1 MTSRML
7 SRTRFRRT
15 LAAGLTVVTST
26 MVATIVI
33 AMGACKRHDARLASD
48 TPAAAPALHWSRA
61 YIVTPA
67 GNAPAVLYVTIQNPT
82 AKPDT
87 LLRVTTPLVDV
98 AMLHANTTSGSMN
111 EPQGTMSMVEV
122 STIEIPSDTTIAL
135 APGGTHVMLMNP
147 KHAIARG
154 DSIPVTLVFTHA
166 GALSGNAAVIAYTDV
181 DTATAAHADST
192 SAPGAPR

>member
-1 MTSRML
+1 MISLMI
-7 SRTRFRRT
+7 SRTRFHRTFAVCFT
-15 LAAGLTVVTST
+15 LAMST
-26 MVATIVI
+26 MVIG
-33 AMGACKRHDARLASD
+33 MGACKRHDARLASD
-48 TPAAAPALHWSRA
+48 TPSAVAPTLHWSRA

-82 AKPDT
+82 AKADT

-147 KHAIARG
+147 KHAITRG

-166 GALSGNAAVIAYTDV
+166 GALSGKAAVIAYTDV
-181 DTATAAHADST
+181 DSATAAHTDSS

>member
-1 MTSRML
+1 MI

-15 LAAGLTVVTST
+15 FTVCLTVVTST
-26 MVATIVI
+26 MVI
-33 AMGACKRHDARLASD
+33 ALGACKRHASRLASD
-48 TPAAAPALHWSRA
+48 THSATAPTLHWSRA

-82 AKPDT
+82 AKADT

-192 SAPGAPR
+192 SATGAPTVPR